1 MANFSIYRSL
11 RCIIGL
17 MIKPIHQLFPKIEA
31 VSKKRRNKVAI
42 GVLRDSPEVRKALE
56 KGSEYADLIVVGKKK
71 IPGFET
77 VALGETT
84 ENEYSKAVIKLLQ
97 EGKVDAI
104 VRGQVKY
111 GEFEKMFKEKY
122 GYGMEGGHCGLMQD
136 FLGRQWFC
144 TSTDPFDKSEVP
156 EYKIDLI
163 EKSVHYMGLY
173 GIRTKVGVLA
183 GDFTFDRGD
192 DRWIDQTI
200 HNAEYVVKVLADE
213 GYDIKNYAHL
223 IDEAV
228 AECNLIVFINGSQGN
243 FIYRTI
249 YQFGGGLE
257 MAWAVFVP
265 VPYIETSRYHA
276 EYDTHIIFANAEA
289 TLLKDGVI
297 KVYDPKQ
304 DRKKKWSNK
313 RVIM

>member
-1 MANFSIYRSL
+1 MA
-11 RCIIGL
+11 
-17 MIKPIHQLFPKIEA
+17 KPIHQIFAKIEA
-31 VSKKRRNKVAI
+31 VSKKRRNRVGI
-42 GVLRDSPEVRKALE
+42 GILRDSPSARKALE
-56 KGSEYADLIVVGKKK
+56 RASKFADITVVGKKK
-71 IPGFET
+71 IGGFET
-77 VALGETT
+77 IALGEVS
-84 ENEYSKAVIKLLQ
+84 ENEYSKAVISLLDQ
-97 EGKVDAI
+97 GKVDAI

-122 GYGMEGGHCGLMQD
+122 GYGVENGAVGLMQD
-136 FLGRQWFC
+136 YFRRQWFC
-144 TSTDPFDKSEVP
+144 ISADPFDSSEVP
-156 EYKIDLI
+156 ERKIEDI

-173 GIRTKVGVLA
+173 GIKAKVGVLA

-228 AECNLIVFINGSQGN
+228 ADCNLIVFINGSQGN

-265 VPYIETSRYHA
+265 VAYVECSRYHDN
-276 EYDTHIIFANAEA
+276 YSSHIIAANAEVN
-289 TLLKDGVI
+289 LLAEGAV
-297 KVYDPKQ
+297 KVYDPKK
-304 DRKKKWSNK
+304 DKKKKWSK
-313 RVIM
+313 LRVII

>member
-1 MANFSIYRSL
+1 MKV
-11 RCIIGL
+11 
-17 MIKPIHQLFPKIEA
+17 KPIHKIFPKIEA
-31 VSKKRRNKVAI
+31 VAKKRRNRVAI
-42 GVLRDSPEVRKALE
+42 GVLRDTVEVRKALE
-56 KGSEYADLIVVGKKK
+56 KGSKYADLIVVGKKK

-77 VALGETT
+77 VALGEVS
-84 ENEYSKAVIKLLQ
+84 ENDYSKAVIDLLQ
-97 EGKVDAI
+97 KGKVDAI

-122 GYGMEGGHCGLMQD
+122 GYGMESGHCGLMQD

-144 TSTDPFDKSEVP
+144 TSTDPFDRSELP
-156 EYKIDLI
+156 EVKIDLI

-173 GIRTKVGVLA
+173 GIKAKVGVLA
-183 GDFTFDRGD
+183 GDFTFDRGE

-200 HNAEYVVKVLADE
+200 HNAEYVAKVLTDE

-228 AECNLIVFINGSQGN
+228 ANCNLIVFINGSQGN

-276 EYDTHIIFANAEA
+276 KYDTHIVFANAEVN
-289 TLLKDGVI
+289 LLRGGAN
-297 KVYDPKQ
+297 KVYDPKK
-304 DRKKKWSNK
+304 DKKKKWSK
-313 RVIM
+313 FRVII

>member
-1 MANFSIYRSL
+1 
-11 RCIIGL
+11 
-17 MIKPIHQLFPKIEA
+17 MIKPLHQLFPKIEA
-31 VSKKRRNKVAI
+31 VSKRKRNRVAI

-56 KGSEYADLIVVGKKK
+56 IGSKHADLVIVGKKK
-71 IPGFET
+71 IPGFKT
-77 VALGETT
+77 IALGEVSD
-84 ENEYSKAVIKLLQ
+84 NDYSKAVIDLLQ
-97 EGKVDAI
+97 KGKVDAI

-122 GYGMEGGHCGLMQD
+122 GYGMESGHCGLMQD
-136 FLGRQWFC
+136 VLGRQWFC
-144 TSTDPFDKSEVP
+144 TSTDPFDRSEVP
-156 EYKIDLI
+156 EVKIDLI

-173 GIRTKVGVLA
+173 GIRAKVGILA

-192 DRWIDQTI
+192 DRWVDQTI

-223 IDEAV
+223 IDDAV
-228 AECNLIVFINGSQGN
+228 SEGNLIIFINGSQGN

-265 VPYIETSRYHA
+265 VAYIETSRYHA
-276 EYDTHIIFANAEA
+276 KYDTHIVFANAEVN
-289 TLLKDGVI
+289 LLRAGAN
-297 KVYDPKQ
+297 KVYDAKK
-304 DRKKKWSNK
+304 DKKKKWSK
-313 RVIM
+313 FRVIA

>member
-1 MANFSIYRSL
+1 MV
-11 RCIIGL
+11 
-17 MIKPIHQLFPKIEA
+17 KPIHKLFPKIEA
-31 VSKKRRNKVAI
+31 VAKKKRNRVAI
-42 GVLRDSPEVRKALE
+42 GVLRDSLEIRKALE
-56 KGSEYADLIVVGKKK
+56 KGSKYADLVVVGKKK
-71 IPGFET
+71 IGGFET
-77 VALGETT
+77 VALGEVS
-84 ENEYSKAVIKLLQ
+84 ENDYSKAVIDLLQ
-97 EGKVDAI
+97 KGKVDAI

-122 GYGMEGGHCGLMQD
+122 GYGMESGHCGLMQD

-144 TSTDPFDKSEVP
+144 TSTDPFDLSEVP
-156 EYKIDLI
+156 EVKIDLI

-173 GIRTKVGVLA
+173 GIKAKVGVLA

-200 HNAEYVVKVLADE
+200 HNAEYVVKVLSDE

-228 AECNLIVFINGSQGN
+228 ANCNLIVFINGSQGN

-276 EYDTHIIFANAEA
+276 KYDTHIVFANAEVN
-289 TLLKDGVI
+289 LLREGAN
-297 KVYDPKQ
+297 KVYDPKK
-304 DRKKKWSNK
+304 DPKKKWSK
-313 RVIM
+313 FRVIIQDG